1 MAISSDHV
9 WGCTMGLGSVLYVQ
23 ERRGTHL
30 SPASLSHLM
39 DYSIRISL
47 TEKQHYVLSSIAKSE
62 YRTIEN
68 LFAKYA
74 AIGLGCEL
82 CDNNIW
88 VQKRNTD
95 EDFDSTGPQIQ
106 HYKDAELEDLIDQ
119 VPFEQN

>member
-1 MAISSDHV
+1 
-9 WGCTMGLGSVLYVQ
+9 
-23 ERRGTHL
+23 
-30 SPASLSHLM
+30 M

-95 EDFDSTGPQIQ
+95 EEFDSTGPQIQ